1 MSYKITLTNG
11 TTLFQLADGVVD
23 TSNTSISLV
32 GKNSVNFGE
41 AQNNDFVHILENFAN
56 SVAPSNPLTGQLW
69 YNSANNSLSV
79 YSVGLWEP
87 LAVVTYSAS
96 TPPSARL
103 GNIWFDTTV
112 NQLKINNGTTFD
124 TIGPEAVAGFAKTRM
139 ASESVKDA
147 SGISHAVIKCTL
159 NGTVIAVL
167 SADDF
172 DVSYDNSIS
181 GIPHVFSGITMNPGY
196 TLKGYASTSSQSN
209 SLLGGNLTSY
219 RSASTLAIS
228 NSIVERDS
236 FGGISVNTLT
246 ATTLYSSAGKIT
258 GVWNVNGTIVPL
270 TDYGA
275 SLGSSDLH
283 WSHVYSD
290 IFDAG
295 SVAANSI
302 TSNNATITSL
312 KFTTISDSANNS
324 ISVIDKDSTLSA
336 VSDTRLSTQKAI
348 KTYIDS
354 AIAST
359 LSAIQAANF
368 SLQSQINA
376 FVNVPPGTILYHAGT
391 TPPTGYLIANGSTV
405 SKNTYY
411 NLWLALGGEASP
423 YGQTL
428 QTFDLPDL
436 RAEFIRGSDLG
447 RGVDPNRTI
456 GSYQSSQNL
465 SHSHASAGGTN
476 FIIYPAV
483 SGQARQE
490 QEQEGGPQSYSSR
503 TPNTDS
509 SGGTESRPRN
519 IALLPIIKT

>member
-23 TSNTSISLV
+23 TANTSISLI

-41 AQNNDFVHILENFAN
+41 AQNNDFVHMLEHFAN
-56 SVAPSNPLTGQLW
+56 STAPPHPLTGQLW
-69 YNSANNSLSV
+69 YNTANNSLSI

-103 GNIWFDTTV
+103 ANLWFDTTV
-112 NQLKINNGTTFD
+112 NQLKIHDGTTFN
-124 TIGPEAVAGFAKTRM
+124 TLGPEAVAGFAKTRM
-139 ASESVKDA
+139 ASESVKDV
-147 SGISHAVIKCTL
+147 SGAEHAVIKCTL
-159 NGTVIAVL
+159 DGTVIAVL
-167 SADDF
+167 SSDDF
-172 DVSYDNSIS
+172 DVSYDNTIS

-196 TLKGYASTSSQSN
+196 SLKGYASTSSQSN
-209 SLLGGNLTSY
+209 SLLGSNSTNY
-219 RSASTLAIS
+219 RSASISALA

-246 ATTLYSSAGKIT
+246 ATTLYSNAGKIS
-258 GVWNVNGTIVPL
+258 GVWNVNGSIVPL

-275 SLGSSDLH
+275 SLGSADLH
-283 WSHVYSD
+283 WSYVYSNV
-290 IFDAG
+290 FDAS
-295 SVAANSI
+295 SVTANSV
-302 TSNNATITSL
+302 TSNNATITTL
-312 KFTTISDSANNS
+312 KFTNISDNFNNS

-336 VSDTRLSTQKAI
+336 VSDTRLTTQKAI
-348 KTYIDS
+348 KSYVDS
-354 AIAST
+354 AVAAA
-359 LSAIQAANF
+359 LSAMSTADF

-376 FVNVPPGTILYHAGT
+376 FVNVPSGTILYHAGSSA
-391 TPPTGYLIANGSTV
+391 PAGYLPANGSPV
-405 SKNTYY
+405 SKTTYY

-428 QTFDLPDL
+428 QTFNLPDL
-436 RAEFIRGSDLG
+436 RGEFIRGLDIS
-447 RGVDPNRTI
+447 RGVDPGRTI
-456 GSYQSSQNL
+456 GSIQGSQNL

-509 SGGTESRPRN
+509 SGGGESRPRN
-519 IALLPIIKT
+519 IALLPIIKI

>member
-56 SVAPSNPLTGQLW
+56 STAPSNPLTGQLW
-69 YNSANNSLSV
+69 YNSANNALSV
-79 YSVGLWEP
+79 YSVGTWEP

-103 GNIWFDTTV
+103 ANLWFDTSV
-112 NQLKINNGTTFD
+112 NQLKIHDGTTFN
-124 TIGPEAVAGFAKTRM
+124 TIGPEAVAGFAKTRTS
-139 ASESVKDA
+139 SESVKDV
-147 SGISHAVIKCTL
+147 SGINHAVIKCTL
-159 NGTVIAVL
+159 NGTVVSVL

-172 DVSYDNSIS
+172 DVSYDNAIS
-181 GIPHVFSGITMNPGY
+181 GIPHVFSGITMTPGY
-196 TLKGYASTSSQSN
+196 TLKGYVSTSSQSN
-209 SLLGGNLTSY
+209 ALLGSNLTDY
-219 RSASTLAIS
+219 RSASTSALI

-236 FGGISVNTLT
+236 NGSISVNTLT
-246 ATTLYSSAGKIT
+246 ATTLYSSSGKIS
-258 GVWNVNGTIVPL
+258 GVWNVTGSIVPL
-270 TDYGA
+270 TNYGA
-275 SLGSSDLH
+275 DLGSSALR
-283 WSHVYSD
+283 WSSVYSNA
-290 IFDAG
+290 FEAG
-295 SVAANSI
+295 SVAANSV
-302 TSNNATITSL
+302 TSNNATVTTL
-312 KFTTISDSANNS
+312 KFTNLSDNFNNS
-324 ISVIDKDSTLSA
+324 ISVIDKDSALTA
-336 VSDTRLSTQKAI
+336 VSDTRLTTQKAI
-348 KTYIDS
+348 KTYVDTAVAS
-354 AIAST
+354 A
-359 LSAIQAANF
+359 LSAIQNASL
-368 SLQSQINA
+368 SLQTQINA
-376 FVNVPPGTILYHAGT
+376 FANVPAGTIFYHAGT
-391 TPPTGYLIANGSTV
+391 VAPTGYLVANGSTV
-405 SKNTYY
+405 SKSTYY
-411 NLWLALGGEASP
+411 NLWVSLGGDSSP

-428 QTFDLPDL
+428 QTFNLPDL

-447 RGVDPNRTI
+447 RGVDPSRTI

-509 SGGTESRPRN
+509 SGGSESRPRN